1 MQNEIEILVGS
12 AKLLWGEPTSQT
24 STELR
29 FGKNGSKSVSIDKL
43 TWFDHEENEGGGWVN
58 LAKRAGYPLSNGH
71 ADKRIV
77 DAYVYKKPD
86 GSAHQEVTK
95 INQDGKKSFRQYRFV
110 DGKAVPGVKDI
121 ELIPYNLDL
130 IKKHPAARILVVE
143 GEKDAVN
150 LTALGFIA
158 TTNPGGAGNWP
169 EYFAQH
175 FVDRNIIILPDN
187 DKAGKDHAQKV
198 ITNLAQVAK
207 SIKLIPLAG
216 LPEKGDVSDWLKL
229 GNTAEDLKEIILAY
243 PEIEKPMPLG
253 ALAINSFVKEYQC
266 LDYIVDGILEEG
278 RLYSLTAPS
287 GTGKTAVALNLAEK
301 IALGKPFGQQECK
314 RSGVLFLA
322 GENPSDVR
330 VRVMASIE
338 RNDALKSAPIYFI
351 KNAFDIEQN
360 HDNIL
365 KMLDLHPDIRVV
377 MVDTLQAFYQGDD
390 SNSNTQ
396 MVAFARALRKI
407 AETGVVVIVM
417 AHPTKSPTKE
427 RNEPYGGGSFV
438 NEIDGNL
445 ALWKNEDG
453 TIDFYWCKKFRGHFE
468 PFQIEL
474 KRVEVKTATNSK
486 GIPAITVIANTIGED
501 RAKEM
506 FVDSIKNE
514 TKVLRVYAELDG
526 KHISYSDIARRLGWV
541 VEDKPEKVKV
551 SRCVEKLLAEG
562 LIRQNRHGKFI
573 TKKGREDLEENSHF

>member
-1 MQNEIEILVGS
+1 MQNEIEILVES
-12 AKLLWGEPTSQT
+12 AKLLWGEPTSQ
-24 STELR
+24 SSIELR
-29 FGKNGSKSVSIDKL
+29 FGKSGSKSVSLDKL
-43 TWFDHEENEGGGWVN
+43 TWFDHEENEGGGWVK
-58 LAKRAGYPLSNGH
+58 LAKKAGYPLSNGH

-77 DAYVYKKPD
+77 DAYIYRKPD

-95 INQDGKKSFRQYRFV
+95 INQDGKKSFRQYRFEG
-110 DGKAVPGVKDI
+110 GKAIAGVKDI

-130 IKKHPAARILVVE
+130 IKKHQTARILVVE

-175 FVDRNIIILPDN
+175 FIDRDIIILPDN
-187 DKAGKDHAQKV
+187 DKAGKAHAQKV
-198 ITNLAQVAK
+198 IHNLVNVAK
-207 SIKLIPLAG
+207 SIKLIELAG
-216 LPEKGDVSDWLKL
+216 VEEKGDVSDWLKL
-229 GNTAEDLKEIILAY
+229 GNTAADLKEIILAW
-243 PEIEKPMPLG
+243 PEIEKPLPLG
-253 ALAINSFVKEYQC
+253 AIDIKTFVGEYQV

-287 GTGKTAVALNLAEK
+287 GTGKTAVAIHLAEA
-301 IALGKPFGQQECK
+301 IALGRPFGSHACK

-330 VRVMASIE
+330 VRVMASLE
-338 RNDALKSAPIYFI
+338 RNEALKGAPIYFI
-351 KNAFDIEQN
+351 KNAFDIEA
-360 HDNIL
+360 NIENII
-365 KMLDLHPDIRVV
+365 KMLDMHPDIKVV

-407 AETGVVVIVM
+407 SELGVVVLVM

-427 RNEPYGGGSFV
+427 RNEPYGGGAFV

-445 ALWKNEDG
+445 ALWKNDDG

-468 PFQIEL
+468 PFNVEL
-474 KRVEVKTATNSK
+474 NRVEVQTAKNSA
-486 GIPAITVIANTIGED
+486 GIPSQTILARTITDD
-501 RAKEM
+501 RATEI
-506 FVDSIKNE
+506 FVNSIKNE

-526 KHISYSDIARRLGWV
+526 NHISYSDIAKRLGWV
-541 VEDKPEKVKV
+541 VDDKPEKVKV
-551 SRCVEKLLAEG
+551 SRCVEKLMAER
-562 LIRQNRHGKFI
+562 LISKNRFGIHI
-573 TKKGREDLEENSHF
+573 TKKGREDLENNGHF